1 MTAGMM
7 TGTASLASSASAPSA
22 PSARFF
28 DTLASE
34 WIKLT
39 TLRSTYITLGLSVVL
54 SIAMTALV
62 SLAVGSTFDSWPADR
77 QAQFEPILFSM
88 AGNVVTLIAL
98 SVFGVLAAAGEYS
111 SGMIRLT
118 LTATPKRGRVLL
130 AKLLLVSAVTMVLG
144 LATVTGMFLVGQAVA
159 GAYGMPTAGL
169 GDADARRLVIGLGA
183 VTPLFPIVGL
193 ALGVILRSTAG
204 AITTVLGM
212 LWLPIIFGGL
222 LPTWWQEHVLSL
234 LPGSA
239 VDSVTIAHLAESPM
253 FSEPAIGAVIVVAWL
268 AAFISAAY
276 FSLLRRDA

>member
-1 MTAGMM
+1 MTTETM
-7 TGTASLASSASAPSA
+7 TGTAALTSSAAGR
-22 PSARFF
+22 SARFI

-34 WIKLT
+34 WVKLT
-39 TLRSTYITLGLSVVL
+39 TLRSTYITLVLGVVL

-62 SLAVGSTFDSWPADR
+62 SLAVGSTFDSWSLAD
-77 QAQFEPILFSM
+77 QMQFEPILFSM
-88 AGNVVTLIAL
+88 AGNVVTLISL

-130 AKLLLVSAVTMVLG
+130 AKLLLVSSITMVLG
-144 LATVTGMFLVGQAVA
+144 LITVTGMFLVGQAVA
-159 GAYGMPTAGL
+159 EAYGMPAAGL
-169 GDADARRLVIGLGA
+169 GDADALRLVLGLGA
-183 VTPLFPIVGL
+183 VTPLFPIVGF

-222 LPTWWQEHVLSL
+222 LPSWWQENVLSL

-239 VDSVTIAHLAESPM
+239 VDSLTIAHLAESPM
-253 FSEPAIGAVIVVAWL
+253 YSDPALGVVIVAAWL
-268 AAFISAAY
+268 AAFVGGAY
-276 FSLLRRDA
+276 FALSRRDA